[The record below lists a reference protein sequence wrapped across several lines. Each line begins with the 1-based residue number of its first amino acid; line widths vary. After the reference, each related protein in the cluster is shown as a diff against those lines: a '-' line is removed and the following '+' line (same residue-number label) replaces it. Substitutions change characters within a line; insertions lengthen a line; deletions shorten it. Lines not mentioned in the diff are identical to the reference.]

1 MVKKIFVGLL
11 VVALLATGYVFAA
24 RESGTI
30 TLDNAYVSGRILRIT
45 ASNDGI
51 VDPYSAKRAEYAAG
65 GQRLFNIRNTDQNM
79 KLIEYKESLRI
90 AIEDELLA
98 CKELAAVRTNLG
110 RANTKAQYV
119 DATLMRSKSLAKVGM
134 ISKEALEGRQLELD
148 ISAFDRAAAQHD
160 VERSSY
166 KNRSAI
172 FQRSRVQ
179 HAVAQLQGAFF
190 GINASEV
197 KAPGDGYIYEILTYP
212 GQYVKKGEN
221 LLVFIPKEEQVI
233 EANVLESEIASISPG
248 NTVTVLPDVGKGKLK
263 FSGVVE
269 SIVPSVAAT
278 FSQLPRNN
286 MDSNWIKTSQRIP
299 VLITLAPQSDQAGM
313 LPLGSSVKV
322 VVNVAGAGAQSVKP
336 AAKKSAPT
344 TDPAEQILA
353 KKFDVYLQSILAE
366 FLDVNSKKVRSCN

>member
-11 VVALLATGYVFAA
+11 LVAVLATGYMFAT
-24 RESGTI
+24 RESGSI
-30 TLDNAYVSGRILRIT
+30 TLDNAYVSGRVLKIS

-51 VDPYSAKRAEYAAG
+51 VDPYSARRAEYVAS
-65 GQRLFNIRNTDQNM
+65 GQRLFNISNTDHHV

-110 RANTKAQYV
+110 RANTKAEYV
-119 DATLMRSKSLAKVGM
+119 DGALMRSKSLANVGM

-148 ISAFDRAAAQHD
+148 ISAFDKAAAQQEF
-160 VERSSY
+160 ERSSY

-172 FQRSRVQ
+172 FQRSKVQ

-190 GINASEV
+190 QVNASEV
-197 KAPGDGYIYEILTYP
+197 KAPGAGYIYEILTYP
-212 GQYVKKGEN
+212 GQYVKKGDN
-221 LLVFIPKEEQVI
+221 LLIFIPKEEQVI
-233 EANVLESEIASISPG
+233 EANVLESEIASIFPG
-248 NTVTVLPDVGKGKLK
+248 NPVTVLPDVGGGKVK

-286 MDSNWIKTSQRIP
+286 LDSNWIKTSQRIP
-299 VLITLAPQSDQAGM
+299 VLITLAQPSDKAGM

-322 VVNVAGAGAQSVKP
+322 IVNVAAAGAQSTRAAVKKP
-336 AAKKSAPT
+336 APAMA
-344 TDPAEQILA
+344 PAEQVLA

-366 FLDVNSKKVRSCN
+366 FLDANSRKAGSCN